1 MSLYYPDYEWQKLQE
16 KLKNLS
22 LRNKYA
28 RKCIDTMNLREY
40 EIIEKEIVSIGILN
54 MVEIWSK
61 EKE

>member
-40 EIIEKEIVSIGILN
+40 AIIEKEIVSIGILN
-54 MVEIWSK
+54 MVEILSK